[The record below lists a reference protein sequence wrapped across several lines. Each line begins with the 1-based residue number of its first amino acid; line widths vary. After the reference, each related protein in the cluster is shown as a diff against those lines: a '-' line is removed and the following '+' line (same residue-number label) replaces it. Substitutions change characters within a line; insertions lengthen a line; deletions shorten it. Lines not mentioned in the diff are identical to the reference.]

1 MTNVK
6 LKWVALLCCAAL
18 TGACDDE
25 DPVGGGDASMM
36 PDGGPDSGGGP
47 GGPSPEPG
55 DGDGDGDGES
65 DGDSGDGDSGDGDS
79 GDGDGDGDGDGGSPL
94 DLPGSLYN
102 YANPDLPA
110 HFRTAAVEALD
121 NTPNN
126 NPVTDAGATLGRV
139 LFYDTALSQ
148 NETISCA
155 SCHEQSTG
163 FSDTLAF
170 SEGFEGGLTGRNS
183 MGLSNSRYYAPGHF
197 FWDERADTLE
207 EQVLMPIQDSVEM
220 GLTLNELVTRVS
232 ERAYYRPLFTDAFG
246 DDQVTSDRISRAL
259 AQFVRAMVS
268 YQSRFDQGL
277 EQAGDILAPF
287 ANFSDQEN
295 QGKALFLGAQS
306 RCGVCH
312 LVNAPPQPGQP
323 PAFNNEAIFMFDRAS
338 NNGLDADTSEDDG
351 VGAVTGNQQQ
361 SGQFKIPSLR
371 NIALTGPYMHD
382 GRFETL
388 AEVLEHYNSGIENH
402 PNLDPVLRGPDNQPV
417 QLNLGQGELAAIEAF
432 LGTLTDDAL
441 LTDPKFSDPFVD

>member
-1 MTNVK
+1 MTNAK
-6 LKWVALLCCAAL
+6 IKWVALVCCAAL

-25 DPVGGGDASMM
+25 DSIGGGGDSSAMT
-36 PDGGPDSGGGP
+36 DGGPDSGGGP
-47 GGPSPEPG
+47 GGPPPEPG
-55 DGDGDGDGES
+55 DGDGDGDGDGES
-65 DGDSGDGDSGDGDS
+65 DSGDGDGDGDSGDGDS
-79 GDGDGDGDGDGGSPL
+79 DSHSPIE
-94 DLPGSLYN
+94 LPDSLYN

-163 FSDTLAF
+163 FSDTLDL

-197 FWDERADTLE
+197 FWDERAATLE

-220 GLTLNELVTRVS
+220 GLTLEELVARVS
-232 ERAYYRPLFTDAFG
+232 ERGYYGPLFADAFG
-246 DDQVTSDRISRAL
+246 DEQVTSDRISRAL

-277 EQAGDILAPF
+277 EQAGDVLAPF
-287 ANFSDQEN
+287 ANFSDVEN
-295 QGKALFLGAQS
+295 QGKALFLGGQA

-323 PAFNNEAIFMFDRAS
+323 PALNNQAIFMFDRPS
-338 NNGLDADTSEDDG
+338 NNGLDANTSDDEG
-351 VGAVTGNQQQ
+351 VGAVTGNPQQ

-371 NIALTGPYMHD
+371 NITLTGPYMHD

-388 AEVLEHYNSGIENH
+388 AEVLDHYNTGIENH

-417 QLNLGQGELAAIEAF
+417 QLNLDPGQLAAIEAF

-441 LTDPKFSDPFVD
+441 LTDPKFSDPFVG